1 MVSET
6 TPAVIQT
13 ESVAPDTGNNDG
25 SKVVV
30 KQIEKTNVGI
40 SLFMPF
46 NFDVNLREDTN
57 DLVNQV
63 LTIGSVPWINFYEGA
78 KMAADSFSNDKVQLK
93 IDVFDSAIDSGL
105 IATMVNGK
113 KIYNNK
119 ILISAA
125 PAWCNASLSRQSE
138 LNHVSLV
145 FPQSGNSILNDALYL
160 TPTNAIMIDEMCKW
174 ISYTH
179 SNDKVTIVYRD
190 NAREKDLSKSFSVKI
205 DSLSQNKIKTNL
217 INYTNSKIDGLIRAL
232 DKQNNNLVIITSSD
246 EAFVSPT
253 VNKLCEQLNQY
264 KITLCGLPTWENF
277 ETIDLDNL
285 QKLNTHV
292 FSATWIN
299 NSNEDFSNFRKTF
312 VERFYAEPAFSSYQG
327 FYFVK
332 GLIQSID
339 KNRFVELKN
348 IDVSNSYFDH
358 DLFIFEKQENKGNGV
373 MNKSVQILKHED
385 YNLIKVN

>member
-1 MVSET
+1 
-6 TPAVIQT
+6 
-13 ESVAPDTGNNDG
+13 
-25 SKVVV
+25 
-30 KQIEKTNVGI
+30 
-40 SLFMPF
+40 MPF

-63 LTIGSVPWINFYEGA
+63 LSIGSVPWINFYEGA